1 MGEWFDMTRYI
12 LDTNYL
18 LRFLLADNPVQY
30 KTSVKY
36 FELAKNGE
44 ISITIPLIVFIETN
58 YVLVRLYRLEKA
70 ELVNKLLQIV
80 HTPYVEVENK
90 EILVTAFSMYKTIS
104 LSLTDILIY
113 VQSIR
118 ENKKLLTFDK
128 KLLKLS
134 KSL

>member
-1 MGEWFDMTRYI
+1 MTRYI